1 MRLPSRIR
9 LAALALAA
17 AALAPPAAAFAISDP
32 GGNGP
37 ARRLDHTERWEITDA
52 LDGLDYSIH
61 DSVCT
66 DLRFIDGSTC
76 DEIKAAIREM
86 FDLWSVGHAYLHFRD
101 ISATHAIF
109 TTYGESGV
117 TEIGVATMS
126 AARRN
131 GLDWGDDNEEK
142 IAIAHTRSMR
152 RLNGQSA
159 LQEATILMNDG
170 LCFYLDFTRIDWE
183 QQASCPGIAGEG
195 PATAHKFRD
204 TMAHEIGH
212 TLGLEHPDLEAGIN
226 FDDDDI
232 RDNAIR
238 IDCMDPAAGLRPT
251 AAVSVYSVMNR
262 SADFPIER
270 GLSHDDLAGRNFL
283 YPACESAPTAFD
295 ASPVLPYTA
304 LVAVADEQGWETG
317 AITVSAWNPVS
328 SVRRALD
335 SCAEKYAASRCRYA
349 GGARGWIE
357 TSARTTGFATRESA
371 RRLVT
376 LAFGTG
382 RTQEEA
388 EASLSAQCD
397 ETGGAVL
404 CVAIGGFPPN
414 EDEPP
419 WLTLPDA
426 LPPAQSPSGNAVP
439 RGLRSQRPR
448 DPGRPSAGV
457 RSPRPLQVRP
467 EGRAARTSPGHLD

>member
-1 MRLPSRIR
+1 MRLRSRLP

-17 AALAPPAAAFAISDP
+17 AIWAPAAAGFAVSDP

-37 ARRLDHTERWEITDA
+37 ARKLDNTERWEITAA

-66 DLRFIDGSTC
+66 ELRFIDGSTC

-109 TTYGESGV
+109 TTRGESGV
-117 TEIGVATMS
+117 KEIGVATMS

-159 LQEATILMNDG
+159 LQEATILMNDD
-170 LCFYLDFTRIDWE
+170 LCFYLDFNAIDWE
-183 QQASCPGIAGEG
+183 QQKTCPAVAGEG

-212 TLGLEHPDLEAGIN
+212 AIGLEHPDLEAGIN

-232 RDNAIR
+232 RDNAIH

-251 AAVSVYSVMNR
+251 ASVSVYSVMNR
-262 SADFPIER
+262 SSDYPIER

-283 YPACESAPTAFD
+283 YPACETAPVTFD

-328 SVRRALD
+328 SVRRALN
-335 SCAEKYAASRCRYA
+335 SCAEKYTEPNCRYV

-357 TSARTTGFATRESA
+357 TSARTTGFSSRESA
-371 RRLVT
+371 KRLVT

-388 EASLSAQCD
+388 EASLDAQCD
-397 ETGGAVL
+397 ETGSVVL
-404 CVAIGGFPPN
+404 CLSIGGFPPN

-426 LPPAQSPSGNAVP
+426 MPPAPSPSGNAAP
-439 RGLRSQRPR
+439 RGP
-448 DPGRPSAGV
+448 
-457 RSPRPLQVRP
+457 RSPRPRGPGRSSAGARSSRP
-467 EGRAARTSPGHLD
+467 RRARPAG